1 MDKEESKKDPNYY
14 KNLLD
19 SDDFNEF
26 EEILEFLKEEL
37 KNYYVN
43 LEYSEKIIKFIEN
56 EISMDRVFPTQLIFI
71 KQFLNNAF
79 DSMVLSIYKLYFD
92 RGNIVKKTNC
102 GIKYLQTFLNKKLVQ
117 TEESQRDIL
126 RKAGKKIKE
135 TQTLGN
141 NIVKIRNSR
150 IAHCDI
156 GKKSEVGKI
165 VLQIE
170 TLKSIFENSVDI
182 LELLSLKYFEYK
194 ELADGEMISVHG
206 FDNFVIKNIGINSDN
221 NADLDLFFN
230 TLCSDFMGNFESE
243 SYSK

>member
-1 MDKEESKKDPNYY
+1 MDKEEGKRDPNYY

-19 SDDFNEF
+19 SNDFNEF
-26 EEILEFLKEEL
+26 EDILEFLKEEL
-37 KNYYVN
+37 RNYYVN
-43 LEYSEKIIKFIEN
+43 LEYSEKIMRFIEN
-56 EISMDRVFPTQLIFI
+56 EFSTDKVFPTQLIFI

-79 DSMVLSIYKLYFD
+79 DSMALSIYKLYFD

-117 TEESQRDIL
+117 NNDSQREIL

-170 TLKSIFENSVDI
+170 TLKSIFENSVEI

-194 ELADGEMISVHG
+194 GLDDKEMISIHG
-206 FDNFVIKNIGINSDN
+206 FDNFVIKNIWINSDSST
-221 NADLDLFFN
+221 DLDLFFN
-230 TLCSDFMGNFESE
+230 TLRSNVIDNPV
-243 SYSK
+243 